1 MYTKSSCC
9 TPETYYNLICQVYP
23 NMGFPGG
30 SAGKE
35 SACNVGD
42 LGPIPGL
49 QRSPREGNSYPL
61 QYPGLENSWGCKESD
76 TTERL
81 THSPRYSLKKKKKC
95 FYDNFKKLWM
105 TCFFSDNAGSIHDL
119 KSENKNKC
127 NAISSDTNPML
138 LECFIALNLL
148 WYTMNKGHDA
158 FSLLNGRKKREK

>member
-1 MYTKSSCC
+1 
-9 TPETYYNLICQVYP
+9 
-23 NMGFPGG
+23 MGSPGG
-30 SAGKE
+30 SDGEIYLQGRTPGFHLWVRK
-35 SACNVGD
+35 
-42 LGPIPGL
+42 IPWRREWLPTVVLLPGEL
-49 QRSPREGNSYPL
+49 HGQRSLVGYSLSCHRV
-61 QYPGLENSWGCKESD
+61 WD